1 MFVVRAAGFLG
12 LALTSGCA
20 LLVSFSG
27 FAGGPDVA
35 DAASDALRDCPPD
48 ACQTITPPPD
58 DGEGDEAGDEAG
70 EDARLPPDEDAPN
83 PSDASPASITRV
95 QTVAPGW
102 GSVQQTTLTL
112 VAENAGDLLV
122 AGVYFTDST
131 VTITVADSLGNAWA
145 PTTAYANVTACSTG
159 QTSVAQIFYATGV
172 AAGMNVVTVTQ
183 SSGTSALGALVVEYS
198 GALASGSLDGVS
210 GGPATSSTTTM
221 SAGSLTT
228 TGANDLVVALF
239 AEATVWGVITTGP
252 GFSIVADDGTFYSMF
267 EDDLP
272 AGAGPGT
279 VDPTAF
285 ESGGATSDCWV
296 AAAAAFKAGP

>member
-1 MFVVRAAGFLG
+1 MAIVARVAGVLS

-27 FAGGPDVA
+27 YAGGPDTL
-35 DAASDALRDCPPD
+35 DAGFDASRACPPD
-48 ACQTITPPPD
+48 ACQTIVAPSD
-58 DGEGDEAGDEAG
+58 DAAGDVRA
-70 EDARLPPDEDAPN
+70 APDMDAPA
-83 PSDASPASITRV
+83 PSDASPSSITRV

-102 GSVQQTTLTL
+102 GSTESTTLTL

-131 VTITVADSLGNAWA
+131 GFITVADSLGNTWL
-145 PTTAYANVTACSTG
+145 PTTAYANVSGCSG
-159 QTSVAQIFYATGV
+159 GNVSVVEIFYAEGI
-172 AAGMNVVTVTQ
+172 AAGANMVTVTQ
-183 SSGTSALGALVVEYS
+183 SSGTSPLGAFVVEYS
-198 GALASGSLDGVS
+198 GVLAAGSLDGVS
-210 GGPATSSTTTM
+210 GGPATSSTSTM

-228 TGANDLVVALF
+228 AGAHDLVVALF

-252 GFSIVADDGTFYSMF
+252 GFSIVADDATFYSMF

-272 AGAGPGT
+272 AGAGPGA
-279 VDPTAF
+279 VNPTAI

-296 AAAAAFKAGP
+296 AAAAAFKTGP

>member
-1 MFVVRAAGFLG
+1 MPIVARAAGILS

-27 FAGGPDVA
+27 YAGGPEVA
-35 DAASDALRDCPPD
+35 DAAPDASRDCPPD
-48 ACQTITPPPD
+48 ACQTTMPPSD
-58 DGEGDEAGDEAG
+58 DEAGDVRMA
-70 EDARLPPDEDAPN
+70 PDMDAPN
-83 PSDASPASITRV
+83 SSDTSAASIVRV

-102 GSVQQTTLTL
+102 MSAGETTLTL

-131 VTITVADSLGNAWA
+131 VTITVTDSLGNTWA
-145 PTTAYANVTACSTG
+145 PTAPFANVTACSTG
-159 QTSVAQIFYATGV
+159 ASTVAQIFYAAGI

-183 SSGTSALGALVVEYS
+183 SSGTSPLGAFVVEYS
-198 GALASGSLDGVS
+198 GAPAAGPLDGVS
-210 GGPATSSTTTM
+210 GGPATSSTATM
-221 SAGSLTT
+221 SPGSLTT
-228 TGANDLVVALF
+228 TGAHDLVVALF

-252 GFSIVADDGTFYSMF
+252 GFSIVADDATFYSMF

-272 AGAGPGT
+272 AGAAPGT
-279 VDPTAF
+279 VNPTAI
-285 ESGGATSDCWV
+285 ESGGAPSDCWV